1 MNHRVQPGGKLISMI
16 AGAPLSV
23 AFILC
28 LTTCQAS
35 TTPESNLA
43 PKASSAQDPSKR
55 GAYQHIKDCAD
66 QAERMVARKGWR
78 QDRLAAEEESTF
90 VGAENHYSSKYD
102 RCYLRASFFTSQA
115 PDNPVT
121 FYKFYDAFEGRLLA
135 FCNDV
140 PSLGGGATKRTK
152 FFCSIEEKVNADTP
166 FAPGSEHVGD
176 CEFCRSFIAD
186 RWNN

>member
-78 QDRLAAEEESTF
+78 KDRLAAEEESTF

-102 RCYLRASFFTSQA
+102 RCYLRASS
-115 PDNPVT
+115 
-121 FYKFYDAFEGRLLA
+121 
-135 FCNDV
+135 C
-140 PSLGGGATKRTK
+140 SCSKRTNGVQILAGTSCTCPK
-152 FFCSIEEKVNADTP
+152 QRIL
-166 FAPGSEHVGD
+166 GSGTEPDSCDHSGRTNQDSGD
-176 CEFCRSFIAD
+176 VA
-186 RWNN
+186 